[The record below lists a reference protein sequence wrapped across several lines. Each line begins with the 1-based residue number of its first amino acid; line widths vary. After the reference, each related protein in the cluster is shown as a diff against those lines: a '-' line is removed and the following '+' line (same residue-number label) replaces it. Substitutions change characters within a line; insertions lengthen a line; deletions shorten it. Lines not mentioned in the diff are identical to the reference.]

1 MHQRVDAHIV
11 VKLMD
16 KLGFDKYS
24 MMGWSGGA
32 TTGIFIA
39 ADYPSKV
46 NRFVTISG
54 MAYSDQR
61 IVDLS
66 KSKFKI

>member
-1 MHQRVDAHIV
+1 
-11 VKLMD
+11 MD

-24 MMGWSGGA
+24 MMGWSGGT

-39 ADYPSKV
+39 SEFPSKV

-54 MAYSDQR
+54 MAYADQR
-61 IVDLS
+61 IVDLT
-66 KSKFKI
+66 KGKWRLQD